1 MLESDS
7 SRILQRLLK
16 FPPVEHIQ
24 SIINMAINYK
34 DYILGGC
41 TSAKPSILPGATSSA
56 PISSPISSPI
66 AEPRSI
72 PTPLSQAPVKKPV
85 PASVPEPEK
94 LPKKTPNILETD
106 RHFNRQI
113 SMQPTPVKTSKL
125 PEEGPKIIKDED
137 PLGASASK
145 PARSSPLEPP
155 KPILQSG
162 DSRPMVDRVTEVI
175 KLLQSQISSHGLDEV
190 KMVRAIDTLKSVKR
204 DLLKQLAKNTAQGI

>member
-41 TSAKPSILPGATSSA
+41 TSAKPSILPGATTSA
-56 PISSPISSPI
+56 PIPTPIS
-66 AEPRSI
+66 EPRAI

-85 PASVPEPEK
+85 PVPVPEPEK
-94 LPKKTPNILETD
+94 LPKKKPNIPEPD

-113 SMQPTPVKTSKL
+113 SMQPTPVKTSKV
-125 PEEGPKIIKDED
+125 PEEVPKIIKEED

-145 PARSSPLEPP
+145 PARASPLEPP

-190 KMVRAIDTLKSVKR
+190 KMVRAIDTLKGVKR